1 MGKPWLGNS
10 QQGINYGIN
19 KDPNAYVEKILTKDE
34 IKKVNDL
41 SNNIDSILNQKGE
54 TTTNLTEIDE
64 KFFFDYKTQKMY
76 SNDPEKWSIYC
87 SLGFRGFRESK
98 AQKPYFFQIIYY
110 VFSQFV
116 KVYHIPRLIK
126 LRFLKGKGKQNYT

>member
-1 MGKPWLGNS
+1 MFLLFNELAVCKWN
-10 QQGINYGIN
+10 
-19 KDPNAYVEKILTKDE
+19 
-34 IKKVNDL
+34 
-41 SNNIDSILNQKGE
+41 
-54 TTTNLTEIDE
+54 EIDE

-76 SNDPEKWSIYC
+76 SNDLEKWSIYC

-110 VFSQFV
+110 IFSQFV